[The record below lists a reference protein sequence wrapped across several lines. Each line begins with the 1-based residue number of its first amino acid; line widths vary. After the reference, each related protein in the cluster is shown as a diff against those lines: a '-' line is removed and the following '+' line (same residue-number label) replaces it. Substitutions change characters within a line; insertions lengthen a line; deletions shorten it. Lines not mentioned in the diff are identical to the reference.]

1 MVLFVILR
9 VMAKKLLN
17 GLLIVAMVVMVFSPS
32 AKALMIRGLMEVGF
46 FQPNTSISPTGVTTT
61 TPMPDVI
68 FQDTKGKTI
77 HLADLKGKVVFINFW
92 ATWCPPCIAEMPS
105 INGLYEK
112 LKNNPNIV
120 FVIVDADGDF
130 KKSVPFM
137 QKRRFTMPLY
147 KVISGVP
154 ESLASTAI
162 PVTTIIDKK
171 GNITFHQEGSADY
184 SNPKIRAYLEGIA
197 K

>member
-1 MVLFVILR
+1 MT
-9 VMAKKLLN
+9 KKLLN
-17 GLLIVAMVVMVFSPS
+17 GFIVLAFVVVMFNPS
-32 AKALMIRGLMEVGF
+32 AKALIIRGMMEVGF
-46 FQPNTSISPTGVTTT
+46 FQPSLPTDLSVTTSI
-61 TPMPDVI
+61 PDVT

-77 HLADLKGKVVFINFW
+77 HLDDLKGKVVFINFW

-105 INGLYEK
+105 INVLYEK

-120 FVIVDADGDF
+120 FLIVDADGDF

-137 QKRRFTMPLY
+137 QKRRFTMPLC
-147 KVISGVP
+147 KVTSGVP

-162 PVTTIIDKK
+162 PVTTIIDKA
-171 GNITFHQEGSADY
+171 GRITFHHEGGIDY
-184 SNPKIRAYLEGIA
+184 SNPKIQAYLETIA